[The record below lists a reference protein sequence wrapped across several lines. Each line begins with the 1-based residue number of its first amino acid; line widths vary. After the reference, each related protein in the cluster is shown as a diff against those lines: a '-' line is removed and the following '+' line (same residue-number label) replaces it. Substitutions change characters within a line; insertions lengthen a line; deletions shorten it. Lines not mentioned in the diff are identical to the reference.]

1 MGLKTAVHGK
11 ESARDVCLPAVRM
24 LLIRFLQAKKLVMK
38 QFLRCVD
45 SPVLVIERFVLME
58 IHVRPVLDKSG
69 AIAVAVRCV
78 NRVKRISSHAVASVV

>member
-11 ESARDVCLPAVRM
+11 GSARDVCLPAVRM
-24 LLIRFLQAKKLVMK
+24 LLIRFLQAKKLVIMK

-69 AIAVAVRCV
+69 AIAVVVRCV
-78 NRVKRISSHAVASVV
+78 SPVR